1 MAPTTTILTKRPFDD
16 MVPDEFSFN
25 SSVEILMVE
34 PDADV
39 HLYSSPLKKMKMT
52 KEATLKK
59 DLSSYL
65 DFDFESDN
73 DAAVVPTVKDLVS
86 DDVAWLGSQPGS
98 PAHIYHELPGDD
110 DWLSSSPSSPGEDMD
125 LSLGGDSFA
134 AVFGPGDAMDRAA
147 VGMFVADD
155 EQSDIENIVSTFDA
169 AVSPTPEVAS
179 TVPPPVVERK
189 PQPPAQPKQAQIQVK
204 AAPKAKA
211 VTKSKVKVSSTQSE
225 PEKADANRWAHN
237 STERKR
243 RCEIRRLFSDLR
255 DLFPDLRGD
264 DRVSNINTLS
274 RAIQCVA
281 DLDREA
287 MEQAISLHQLRERN
301 AALKEQMTAKN
312 GGVLPAKFAN
322 RKAVSH
328 KTTAVQMRTIVSDTY
343 PQTIETK
350 AVPITSGKTAED
362 LIAMATENPSLRR
375 SLPLALRELM
385 DHNSRGVY
393 EAKPLPPRRP
403 KHAQK

>member
-1 MAPTTTILTKRPFDD
+1 MI
-16 MVPDEFSFN
+16 PDQFNFN

-34 PDADV
+34 PDADI
-39 HLYSSPLKKMKMT
+39 HLYSSPLKKMKMS
-52 KEATLKK
+52 KEVALKK

-73 DAAVVPTVKDLVS
+73 DAAVVPSVKDLVS
-86 DDVAWLGSQPGS
+86 DDVAWLGSEPGS
-98 PAHIYHELPGDD
+98 PAHICHELPGDD
-110 DWLSSSPSSPGEDMD
+110 DWLSSSPSSPGDDMD
-125 LSLGGDSFA
+125 LSFGGDSFA

-155 EQSDIENIVSTFDA
+155 EQSDIENVSTFDA
-169 AVSPTPEVAS
+169 TASSPSPSPAAPAAKPTPA
-179 TVPPPVVERK
+179 VVK
-189 PQPPAQPKQAQIQVK
+189 PQPQVQPKQAQAQTK
-204 AAPKAKA
+204 TAPKSKST
-211 VTKSKVKVSSTQSE
+211 TKSKSKASNAQTE

-287 MEQAISLHQLRERN
+287 MEQAITLHQLRERN
-301 AALKEQMTAKN
+301 AALKEQVAAKN

-350 AVPITSGKTAED
+350 AVPVTGGKSAED

-375 SLPLALRELM
+375 TLPLALRELM
-385 DHNSRGVY
+385 DHNGRGVY